1 VLVGTTSAIS
11 TTARN
16 ERRRVIALYPQV
28 KKTDG
33 LFNDNPQG
41 CWDWWGY
48 TGAGWYDTRGIRL
61 RAIVA
66 MVNRLKLPSP
76 E

>member
-1 VLVGTTSAIS
+1 MLVGTTSAIS

-48 TGAGWYDTRGIRL
+48 TGAGWDDTRGIRL